1 MSIHGKAKDVATY
14 VWYERTMFD
23 QVFQRVQSLMQGTP
37 DQFLQNILL
46 ESFLL
51 HTRILR
57 DFLFREPTGDD
68 VSAIHFFETP
78 AEWAESATDLCPY
91 LSRNKPRLDK
101 ALAHLS
107 YKRIGYEPQK
117 GWDCGAVYT
126 EIEAA
131 WTEFWSRLATDK
143 RDWFTKPRNPQS

>member
-23 QVFQRVQSLMQGTP
+23 QVFQRLQSLTQGTP
-37 DQFLQNILL
+37 DQFLKNILL

-68 VSAIHFFETP
+68 VSARHFFETP
-78 AEWAESATDLCPY
+78 AEWAEP
-91 LSRNKPRLDK
+91 
-101 ALAHLS
+101 
-107 YKRIGYEPQK
+107 GYRFVPLFIKKQI
-117 GWDCGAVYT
+117 A
-126 EIEAA
+126 
-131 WTEFWSRLATDK
+131 S
-143 RDWFTKPRNPQS
+143 